1 MDDYAVIQ
9 VAKANAAFK
18 ETKQQQSN
26 WALFQQQMEEAL
38 FNQKV
43 ESFAQMTLK
52 EKALEELRKVDP
64 NNPILIQKNRERI
77 REEIEENARKTGKTG
92 LD

>member
-1 MDDYAVIQ
+1 MSEYGVMQ

-18 ETKQQQSN
+18 DLRQQQSN
-26 WALFQQQMEEAL
+26 WAVFQQQMEAAL
-38 FNQKV
+38 FDQKV
-43 ESFAQMTLK
+43 ETVVQMTLK

-64 NNPILIQKNRERI
+64 NNSLLLQQTRI
-77 REEIEENARKTGKTG
+77 KISEEIEENARKTGKTG